1 MAISNSSGKTSF
13 SVQGEPWLAL
23 ESGETAWADF
33 SPQDQEKI
41 VRHFAPKVK
50 FLALRLKARLPRSIE
65 LNELISAG
73 TLGLVESL
81 GKFQPQLNIKFDTYA
96 ENRIRGAML
105 DELRRL
111 DWLPRQARRNAKQIE
126 EAMAQLEQSLGHP
139 PGEGEIA
146 ARLGLSVDEY
156 QTMLFEC
163 KGHQLVYFEDFGHDD
178 DEGSSIRMVEQVA
191 DQGMVNPFEIL
202 GESRFRSHLVAAI
215 KELPERDQ
223 LVMSLYYEQELNLKE
238 IGAVLNVTESRV
250 CQLHSQAVARLRT
263 KLKAWIG

>member
-1 MAISNSSGKTSF
+1 
-13 SVQGEPWLAL
+13 
-23 ESGETAWADF
+23 
-33 SPQDQEKI
+33 
-41 VRHFAPKVK
+41 
-50 FLALRLKARLPRSIE
+50 
-65 LNELISAG
+65 
-73 TLGLVESL
+73 
-81 GKFQPQLNIKFDTYA
+81 
-96 ENRIRGAML
+96 
-105 DELRRL
+105 
-111 DWLPRQARRNAKQIE
+111 
-126 EAMAQLEQSLGHP
+126 
-139 PGEGEIA
+139 
-146 ARLGLSVDEY
+146 
-156 QTMLFEC
+156 MLFEC

-178 DEGSSIRMVEQVA
+178 DEGSSTRMVEQVA

>member
-1 MAISNSSGKTSF
+1 MSKLRAYQSAVTTNSCVDITEHLTLVRKLASMMIS
-13 SVQGEPWLAL
+13 
-23 ESGETAWADF
+23 
-33 SPQDQEKI
+33 
-41 VRHFAPKVK
+41 
-50 FLALRLKARLPRSIE
+50 RLPASVELDDLVQVGMIGLIE
-65 LNELISAG
+65 AAQQFGPAQGVLFETFAS
-73 TLGLVESL
+73 
-81 GKFQPQLNIKFDTYA
+81 Q
-96 ENRIRGAML
+96 RIRGAML

-178 DEGSSIRMVEQVA
+178 DEGSSTRMVEQVA

-215 KELPERDQ
+215 KEVLRAAIAAGGSSIRDFHHIDGSEGHFKVQLRVYGRTGLPCPECGA
-223 LVMSLYYEQELNLKE
+223 E
-238 IGAVLNVTESRV
+238 IRRIIQGGRSSFFCPK
-250 CQLHSQAVARLRT
+250 CQR
-263 KLKAWIG
+263 G

>member
-1 MAISNSSGKTSF
+1 MSKLRAYQSAATTNSSVDITEHLTLVRK
-13 SVQGEPWLAL
+13 LA
-23 ESGETAWADF
+23 SMMI
-33 SPQDQEKI
+33 S
-41 VRHFAPKVK
+41 
-50 FLALRLKARLPRSIE
+50 RLPASVELDDLVQVGMIGLIE
-65 LNELISAG
+65 AA
-73 TLGLVESL
+73 
-81 GKFQPQLNIKFDTYA
+81 QQFDPAQGVLFETFA
-96 ENRIRGAML
+96 SQRIRGAML

-178 DEGSSIRMVEQVA
+178 DEGSSTRMVEQVA